1 MPKLTVYELLRQKGQ
16 RQFTEISTESLD
28 EAAAAAEAGIDII
41 ITSGP
46 MAKLV
51 RAVAPEVFLIAA
63 PAGRFS
69 ESNDLAVRLGL
80 DAMESGA
87 NAVYCGTHS
96 MARIEAMA
104 DVAIPVIGHVG
115 YLPFRTNW
123 HGGPRAIGKTAAEA
137 LSVYRRTKAYE
148 NAGAIGVEM
157 EVVPERI
164 AAAIAKRV
172 RLCVISLG
180 SGRHCDAQYLFAE
193 DILGTHAK
201 HYPRHA
207 RTYVKLKPEYDRI
220 RGLMVGA
227 FRQYAQEVQG
237 GAFPADE
244 HVVKVKKEEYA
255 GFLDALDREPAPPPR
270 RVAWP
275 VEPIL

>member
-16 RQFTEISTESLD
+16 RQFTEICTDDLD
-28 EAAAAAEAGIDII
+28 EAAAAAAGGIDII
-41 ITSGP
+41 ITSGH
-46 MAKLV
+46 MAKQM
-51 RAVAPEVFLIAA
+51 RAVAPEVFLITA
-63 PAGRFS
+63 PSGRFS
-69 ESNDLAVRLGL
+69 ESNDAAVRLGL

-123 HGGPRAIGKTAAEA
+123 NGGPRAIGKTADEA
-137 LSVYRRTKAYE
+137 LAVYRRTKAYQD
-148 NAGAIGVEM
+148 AGAIGVEM

-164 AAAIAKRV
+164 AGEITKRV
-172 RLCVISLG
+172 KICVISLG
-180 SGRHCDAQYLFAE
+180 SGRYCDAQYLFAE
-193 DILGTHAK
+193 DILGTHEK

-207 RTYVKLKPEYDRI
+207 KTYLKLKAEHDRI
-220 RGLMVGA
+220 RGLMTDA
-227 FRQYAQEVQG
+227 FRQYATEVRE

-255 GFLDALDREPAPPPR
+255 RFLEALEA
-270 RVAWP
+270 
-275 VEPIL
+275 E